1 MRPVDHLQQ
10 HACRSYIS
18 NLLKQLRGP
27 VLADYSQS
35 YISNLLKQLEDQC
48 SPTILSSLSIPAAL
62 ALANYVVCV
71 WQTVVAG
78 SRSFSCSHVLVMRP
92 SCGCHWCAYFK
103 NLAQAQKRTD
113 NGNGHHHH
121 ELACILANFYS
132 LDMA

>member
-10 HACRSYIS
+10 HACRSYISNLLKQLRGPVLADYSQSYIS

-62 ALANYVVCV
+62 ALANYAVCV
-71 WQTVVAG
+71 WQIVVAG
-78 SRSFSCSHVLVMRP
+78 SSLYPF
-92 SCGCHWCAYFK
+92 
-103 NLAQAQKRTD
+103 LAAM
-113 NGNGHHHH
+113 
-121 ELACILANFYS
+121 C
-132 LDMA
+132 